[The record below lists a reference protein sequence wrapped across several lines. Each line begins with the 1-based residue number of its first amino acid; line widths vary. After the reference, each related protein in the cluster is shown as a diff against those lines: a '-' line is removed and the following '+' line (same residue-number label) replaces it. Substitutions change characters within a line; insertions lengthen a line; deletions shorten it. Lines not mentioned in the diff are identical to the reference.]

1 MVRLCYIHVHLDLLI
16 IDQVEPSRYIIQC
29 GPSPV
34 KAACIQAIS
43 LQIIQSHARHPPS
56 SSFPAPDKHKTK
68 NHADTTPAQAI
79 ALLNH
84 SLLQHRHPPN
94 AVNRNPNY
102 LRVFLFFLVIIFC
115 FCAFCFPLL
124 FCFSA
129 FVLLCFSAS
138 RLFCF
143 SCFSASLLVCLAFL
157 FLKFSLAA
165 VPCFNTF
172 FCYFCFLCFCFP
184 LLLLSS
190 AFVFLC
196 FSASLIVCFA
206 FVFFNFLLAVLS
218 CFSICFFY
226 FCAVAFLCFSAS
238 LLFRFSCFSL
248 FCFSASLTVCFAL
261 LFFKFLLAALPC
273 WCFLF

>member
-102 LRVFLFFLVIIFC
+102 LRVFFLGDYFLFLCFLLSSAFLLLC
-115 FCAFCFPLL
+115 FCASLL

-129 FVLLCFSAS
+129 FLLLL
-138 RLFCF
+138 LFCF
-143 SCFSASLLVCLAFL
+143 SACLPRFSF
-157 FLKFSLAA
+157 FRFSLAA

-218 CFSICFFY
+218 CFSICFL
-226 FCAVAFLCFSAS
+226 FLCF
-238 LLFRFSCFSL
+238 CFPLL
-248 FCFSASLTVCFAL
+248 FCFSAFPLLLLLSFLLFCFSDCLLRFAL
-261 LFFKFLLAALPC
+261 F
-273 WCFLF
+273 